1 MGSSI
6 TEISEI
12 ERSPKLI
19 YDSIDQLQP
28 FGFWGAFKQE
38 FRNGLGVVKS
48 TSTLKA
54 FTCS

>member
-54 FTCS
+54 FICS